1 MCLLGLAKAGVKY
14 AKNILNAQLFDK
26 AMRKAYGAANSQI
39 ELVNKKRVDV
49 IINNELISHKFT
61 QLSEVTFDTAKSY
74 INEIG
79 RKYANQTTNSRKLIE
94 QKSTKEM
101 THVLEIPPQ
110 KNGIP
115 KEVLDYARKK
125 NIEVREIT
133 GKALEEYNK
142 LLPKFYK

>member
-1 MCLLGLAKAGVKY
+1 MAGLAKAGVKY

-74 INEIG
+74 IDEIG
-79 RKYANQTTNSRKLIE
+79 RKYANQMTDSRKLKKQFRTDKLTQI
-94 QKSTKEM
+94 
-101 THVLEIPPQ
+101 LEIPPQ

-115 KEVLDYARKK
+115 KEVLDHAEKMGVE
-125 NIEVREIT
+125 IREIT

>member
-1 MCLLGLAKAGVKY
+1 MAGLAKAGVKY

-79 RKYANQTTNSRKLIE
+79 RKYANQTTNSRKLKKQFRTDELTQI
-94 QKSTKEM
+94 
-101 THVLEIPPQ
+101 LEIPPQ

-115 KEVLDYARKK
+115 KEVLEHAEDAGV
-125 NIEVREIT
+125 IIREIT